1 MTLRRTRRYNS
12 GVMINRCRQV
22 AAALLLTFAFM
33 TAARDA
39 ARADVTRFEAGS
51 SPVFFVQLEQGSIAV
66 RTWNQPTVEIVAD
79 QNVQIRHM
87 PAQTVSEH
95 LPAEIIFWSQRIRT
109 PSGDLSLPP
118 EPFVLPTL
126 SNAPHEGFVVRGT
139 GNVNLTVPAGT
150 ALIVGNVRRG
160 SVSIEGY
167 KNGIFVAH
175 VGAGVVTLDN
185 VSGTGAVQVNN
196 GPVIAGNS
204 DFSRLRVRTGRGN
217 MRFENCNAT
226 QIEATSLTG
235 SIMYDNSSFQPGLA
249 RFETERGDVILG
261 ITGGGVQIGA
271 HSSAGKIFSDGAV
284 AHPGATDQQ
293 ATIGRGGPVV
303 TATSSTGSVI
313 FYSGALRNHPEL
325 ERRFAQ
331 RIRLSPVFQR
341 TQQPITLEK
350 KFPHD
355 GHIHLK
361 GMLR

>member
-1 MTLRRTRRYNS
+1 MTFRRAQRYNP
-12 GVMINRCRQV
+12 GVKVDRWQQ
-22 AAALLLTFAFM
+22 AATALLLTFAFM
-33 TAARDA
+33 TLVRFA
-39 ARADVTRFEAGS
+39 ARADATRLEAGS
-51 SPVFFVQLEQGSIAV
+51 SPVFFVQLEQGSISV
-66 RTWNQPTVEIVAD
+66 RTWNQPGVEISSD

-95 LPAEIIFWSQRIRT
+95 LPSEIIFWSQRIHT
-109 PSGDLSLPP
+109 PSGDLALAP
-118 EPFVLPTL
+118 EPFVLPQLTD
-126 SNAPHEGFVVRGT
+126 APHDGIIVRGA

-196 GPVIAGNS
+196 GPILATNS
-204 DFSRLRVRTGRGN
+204 DFSRFRVRTGRGN

-235 SIMYDNSSFQPGLA
+235 SIMYDNSRFQPGLA

-261 ITGGGVQIGA
+261 VTGGGVQIGA
-271 HSSAGKIFSDGAV
+271 HSSAGKIYGEGV
-284 AHPGATDQQ
+284 THRGATDQQ

-303 TATSSTGSVI
+303 TATSTTGSVI

-325 ERRFAQ
+325 ARRFAQ
-331 RIRLSPVFQR
+331 RMRISPDLQR
-341 TQQPITLEK
+341 IEQPMMLQK
-350 KFPHD
+350 KFPQNS
-355 GHIHLK
+355 HIHFK